1 MKWLGENW
9 GAQGAQAST
18 RALTEAPTGPMAHEA
33 ATAARHAAAGHGQ
46 HRLRRR
52 PALPQTDRSNVT
64 QPAGTAERGAGSAAE
79 TGRQ

>member
-1 MKWLGENW
+1 MKWLGENRS
-9 GAQGAQAST
+9 AQGAQVT
-18 RALTEAPTGPMAHEA
+18 THALTEAPTGPMAHEA

-64 QPAGTAERGAGSAAE
+64 QPAGTAERCACSAAE

>member
-1 MKWLGENW
+1 MRWLGENR
-9 GAQGAQAST
+9 GAQGTQEPS

-33 ATAARHAAAGHGQ
+33 ATAARHAAAGRGQ
-46 HRLRRR
+46 HRPRRR

-64 QPAGTAERGAGSAAE
+64 QPAGTAERCAGSAAE

>member
-1 MKWLGENW
+1 MRWLGENR
-9 GAQGAQAST
+9 GAQGTQEPS

-33 ATAARHAAAGHGQ
+33 APADRHAAARRKHC
-46 HRLRRR
+46 HAPRR

-64 QPAGTAERGAGSAAE
+64 QPAGTAEPAAGSAAE

>member
-1 MKWLGENW
+1 MRWLGENR
-9 GAQGAQAST
+9 GAQGTQEPT

-33 ATAARHAAAGHGQ
+33 APAGRHAAARRKHCITP
-46 HRLRRR
+46 RR